1 MKQQGILSDFIYQV
15 FSLLLALIVV
25 HALYVAVIRP
35 NADAVLAQQA
45 ALYKQDPNYIAPQ
58 SFYVILKDYE
68 QESCVILTLWAFA
81 LLGMKIRRNLKEGAL
96 LERSLLHTTEGISIL
111 PQDARD
117 FARPLQA
124 LPLAEREYLL
134 PRTLL
139 SALHRFSATRSIS
152 DVSSVV
158 NDICDNEANRLD
170 NELSIIR
177 YIAWAIPSI
186 GFIGT
191 VRGIGQALSQAQ
203 QAVQGDVMGVTVSL
217 GVAFNSTLIALVV
230 SIFIMFLLYQLQLM
244 QDRLVLNTKSYCD
257 SQLIRHLQVNE
268 RFNERTAE
276 RATDESTAP

>member
-1 MKQQGILSDFIYQV
+1 MKQQGIMSDFIYQV
-15 FSLLLALIVV
+15 FSLLIALIVV
-25 HALYVAVIRP
+25 HALYVAVILP
-35 NADAVLAQQA
+35 NADAVLVQQA
-45 ALYKQDPNYIAPQ
+45 AMYKQDPNYIAPQ

-81 LLGMKIRRNLKEGAL
+81 LLGMKIRRNLKEGDL
-96 LERSLLHTTEGISIL
+96 LERPLLHTTEGISIL

-124 LPLAEREYLL
+124 LPLVEREYLL
-134 PRTLL
+134 PRALL
-139 SALHRFSATRSIS
+139 SALHRFNATRSIS

-257 SQLIRHLQVNE
+257 SHLIRYLQVNE
-268 RFNERTAE
+268 RVNERANERTA
-276 RATDESTAP
+276 P